1 MTRGELEALIDAGNL
16 KECLSLLEGMPE
28 AERAKLGAAAV
39 ARLKAIVK
47 GVRPALFTRLNR
59 SDDSPLRDALT
70 EDPWRD
76 IRSKSDVPQNLETFN
91 TARAV
96 VLATASLGQWKSVLR
111 YGLPSDKL
119 VLRILRHRR
128 VTWLNEMVEL
138 ICESDDPFH
147 SRWNLIRGL
156 VREGLCAPPKSGLY
170 IDRMLRVLM
179 DESSATERSLKAV
192 LLKDLALLEHEIW
205 RIFETEPEPRS
216 TGLLTPVEFIGRP
229 DTLWEVA
236 LVDLAQEGRIS
247 RERLLDTAI
256 LGLSRDLH
264 KNRARWFAIV
274 HDRLKPTSAE
284 LAARVTRYPDLLG
297 SRNAA
302 TVALAL
308 RVVKELVKAGRLE
321 PSSLVDRLA
330 PVLHVRTKAMVKQA
344 LAVLDRAASQAGDS
358 SSRDRVVAVA
368 AEALVQESADIQEA
382 TLDLIERHGD
392 VHNRTIR
399 ELLATRVEVL
409 NPSLRGRLE
418 AWLAQAT
425 KKPASKQ
432 TRPEPPR
439 RESAA
444 EGLTE
449 LKRRASALDPR
460 LAKLAGVSGA
470 LEFLDNGR
478 LDLPAL
484 DFDGTEFP
492 RLDPERRLEQIDD
505 LDALID
511 LCSRLIENPEPAE
524 DLDRCVDAISRL
536 CDQRPSDFAKRT
548 APLTAR
554 VRNRFEGIRQLPQ
567 HALVMFHRI
576 AQGWLTGEIDRSGV
590 MKWDKGLLGFTWL
603 WIRANTGRIAEGR
616 AAQLLATPTHAGG
629 WIDPRVFVERYR
641 TWCSLPF
648 AMPTEDLI
656 MALLRL
662 APDHRGEALAAAGD
676 LREESGAAIRYAL
689 GSKKEPIGDSAP
701 LWMAAARSRSP
712 WSDDPAVLAKHP
724 GLGPDA
730 GRAAIYDLDATNV
743 ERPYEDP
750 LLNIRLVPE
759 LPEGAADRADLPTVS
774 FHACPVYPFFTNQW
788 PSPAT
793 IWPSALESFF
803 ADGLKWLVRATDN
816 VTDGPKCRGILIPL
830 LNPDV
835 PLRPMARLVIGA
847 GLTAK
852 VPEVTGLA
860 TDVLI
865 TAIDDGRIDAA
876 RLGESLRTVWRWEVP
891 GTTGETSRGANTV
904 EGSVGFARSNRWA
917 KTLGDVVRA
926 SSLHARVVACALDQ
940 VLADGATGRRAS
952 ASVVPLLELMR
963 EVSVTCGRAVSAE
976 LRAYLETMGTA
987 GKTGRVVKSLLELQD
1002 LSDSA
1007 EKRVLAVQ
1015 ALAHRIT
1022 RAERWM
1028 TWAHSPSY

>member
-1 MTRGELEALIDAGNL
+1 MTRAELEAFINAEPLEVCVRA
-16 KECLSLLEGMPE
+16 LEGMPE
-28 AERAKLGAAAV
+28 DERAKLGAAAV
-39 ARLKAIVK
+39 TKFKAIVK
-47 GVRPALFTRLNR
+47 GVRPAYFMSLDPN
-59 SDDSPLRDALT
+59 DDSLVRGAPVSIDAFRTAQAAVLLT
-70 EDPWRD
+70 G
-76 IRSKSDVPQNLETFN
+76 SFS
-91 TARAV
+91 
-96 VLATASLGQWKSVLR
+96 QWKSVRR
-111 YGLPSDKL
+111 YGLPSDDL

-138 ICESDDPFH
+138 TCESDDPFN
-147 SRWNLIRGL
+147 SRWSLIRGL
-156 VREGLCAPPKSGLY
+156 IREGLCAPPKSGRY
-170 IDRMLRVLM
+170 VDGMLRALI
-179 DESSATERSLKAV
+179 TEAEFTKRSLKAV
-192 LLKDLALLEHEIW
+192 LLGDSGLLEHEIW

-216 TGLLTPVEFIGRP
+216 IGLLAVGSMSGGPET
-229 DTLWEVA
+229 WEVA
-236 LVDLAQEGRIS
+236 LVELANEGKIS
-247 RERLLDTAI
+247 RERLLDATI
-256 LGLSRDLH
+256 DGLSRDLH
-264 KNRARWFAIV
+264 ERRGRWFAML
-274 HDRLKPTSAE
+274 HDRLEPTSVE
-284 LAARVTRYPDLLG
+284 LAARFTRYPDLLG

-358 SSRDRVVAVA
+358 SSKDRIVAVA

-418 AWLAQAT
+418 AWLAQPT
-425 KKPASKQ
+425 MKSGSNQ
-432 TRPEPPR
+432 TRPEPTR
-439 RESAA
+439 GKSAERE
-444 EGLTE
+444 LTE

-460 LAKLAGVSGA
+460 LAKLAGVSSA
-470 LEFLDNGR
+470 LECLRDGQ

-536 CDQRPSDFAKRT
+536 CDQRPCDFAKRT

-662 APDHRGEALAAAGD
+662 APDHRGEALAAARD
-676 LREESGAAIRYAL
+676 LRDESGAAIRYAL
-689 GSKKEPIGDSAP
+689 GSEKEPIGDSAP
-701 LWMAAARSRSP
+701 LWVAAARSRSP

-730 GRAAIYDLDATNV
+730 GRSAIYDLDATGV
-743 ERPYEDP
+743 DRSYDDP
-750 LLNIRLVPE
+750 LLNISLVPE

-774 FHACPVYPFFTNQW
+774 FHACPIYPFFTNQW

-816 VTDGPKCRGILIPL
+816 VTDGPKCRGFLIPL

-835 PLRPMARLVIGA
+835 PLRPMSRLVIGG

-865 TAIDDGRIDAA
+865 AAIDDGRIDAA
-876 RLGESLRTVWRWEVP
+876 RLGESLRTVWRWEVRAP
-891 GTTGETSRGANTV
+891 TRDTSRGRTNA
-904 EGSVGFARSNRWA
+904 ESSVGFAKANRWA
-917 KTLGDVVRA
+917 KTLGDVARA
-926 SSLHARVVACALDQ
+926 SAIHAHVIACALEQ

-952 ASVVPLLELMR
+952 ANVVPLLELLR
-963 EVSVTCGRAVSAE
+963 EASVTCGRAVSAE
-976 LRAYLETMGTA
+976 ARANIEKIDTR
-987 GKTGRVVKSLLELQD
+987 GKTGHAVKSLLGFED
-1002 LSDSA
+1002 LPDSPMM
-1007 EKRVLAVQ
+1007 RVLTFQ
-1015 ALAHRIT
+1015 ALAHRIA

-1028 TWAHSPSY
+1028 TWAHAPS